1 MEKPKSILKS
11 VGKSFNLSSK
21 IGKNKKSRARFSKA
35 TGFPT
40 NKFRCSMTKDPRCV
54 VDDKLLRKY
63 RRDRKKKWII
73 KRGKTPWLA
82 AKKRLK
88 KANEKKANE
97 KKANEEKAENEYN
110 NSWVGMIAN
119 KFSIIRGG
127 KTQKKNKKHKKY
139 TKKHKKYTKKHKKY
153 TKKK

>member
-54 VDDKLLRKY
+54 VDDKLLREY
-63 RRDRKKKWII
+63 RERWKKKWII
-73 KRGKTPWLA
+73 KRGKTQWPA
-82 AKKRLK
+82 AKKRL
-88 KANEKKANE
+88 KKANE

-127 KTQKKNKKHKKY
+127 KTQKKKQKTQEIYKKSLAKIEFMK
-139 TKKHKKYTKKHKKY
+139 
-153 TKKK
+153 